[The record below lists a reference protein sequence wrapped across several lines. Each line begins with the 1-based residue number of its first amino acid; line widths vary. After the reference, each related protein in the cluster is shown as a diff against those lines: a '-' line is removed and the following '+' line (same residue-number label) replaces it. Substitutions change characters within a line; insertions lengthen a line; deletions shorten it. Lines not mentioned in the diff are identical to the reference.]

1 MITDTLGEQIA
12 QAMKAKD
19 STRLSA
25 LRMLSSALSYERID
39 RRRDLSAD
47 EELTIV
53 RREAKKR
60 HEAMEAYQKAGRD
73 DLFQKEK
80 AELTVLEA
88 FLPPQLPQSELEKIV
103 NEVVK
108 ESQTATAADIGRII
122 GAVIA
127 KTKGQADGAT
137 VARLVKTKLA

>member
-19 STRLSA
+19 STRLSV
-25 LRMLSSALSYERID
+25 LRMLSTALSYERID
-39 RRRDLSAD
+39 QQRDLNAE

-60 HEAMEAYQKAGRD
+60 REAMEAYQKAGRD

-80 AELTVLEA
+80 AELAVLEA
-88 FLPPQLPQSELEKIV
+88 FLPPQLSQSELEKIV
-103 NEVVK
+103 DEVVK
-108 ESQTATAADIGRII
+108 DSQAATAADIGRII

-127 KTKGQADGAT
+127 KTKGQADGAA